1 MQYILA
7 TYALEKSDRLF
18 MKSMIEMA
26 NKKFGLQ
33 WRLDDANAQ
42 VTVVDMDT
50 QEGRTFW
57 ETNRAQKTLIAYA
70 EKDTYQA
77 TFFLEKPLKVQFVT
91 ELLKKLADKISPI
104 SAPPAIPQM
113 PAVSVPPVSSNTTGY
128 KPEEYLAGLLK
139 KIVAEGK
146 PCTLQLAGTPALHVV
161 PEDQMCYTADL
172 DLSEQSPVQKM
183 WFKSTA
189 DNFSKQPID
198 LSKLNLIR
206 DDFTSHDISAF
217 LWLSTLQSSNGV
229 LLAGHSLTNPIR
241 LKEWPNFS
249 VLPYDPLHMQ
259 LAAFMSKNTASIPRI
274 SANTRQPMPAVVNF
288 YNACA
293 MLDLINI
300 EKTAKETPEVTKTI
314 SIEKKGLLQNIFQRL
329 MR

>member
-1 MQYILA
+1 MQYILS

-33 WRLDDANAQ
+33 WRLDDANGQ

-77 TFFLEKPLKVQFVT
+77 TFFLEKPLKVQLVT
-91 ELLKKLADKISPI
+91 QLLKKLADQINPISISPI
-104 SAPPAIPQM
+104 IPQI
-113 PAVSVPPVSSNTTGY
+113 APVSPPPISNGIAGY
-128 KPEEYLAGLLK
+128 KPEEYLVGLLK
-139 KIVAEGK
+139 KIIADGK
-146 PCTLQLAGTPALHVV
+146 PYTLQLAGTPALHVV
-161 PEDQMCYTADL
+161 PEDQMCYTVDM
-172 DLSEQSPVQKM
+172 DLSEPNPVQKV
-183 WFKSTA
+183 WF
-189 DNFSKQPID
+189 
-198 LSKLNLIR
+198 NLIR
-206 DDFTSHDISAF
+206 DDFTSYDISAF

-241 LKEWPNFS
+241 LKEYPNFS
-249 VLPYDPLHMQ
+249 ILPYDPFHLQM
-259 LAAFMSKNTASIPRI
+259 AAFMLKNTASIPRI
-274 SANTRQPMPAVVNF
+274 SANIRQPMPTVINF

-293 MLDLINI
+293 VLDLVNI
-300 EKTAKETPEVTKTI
+300 EKTAKETPEATKTI
-314 SIEKKGLLQNIFQRL
+314 SLEKKGLLQNIFQRL